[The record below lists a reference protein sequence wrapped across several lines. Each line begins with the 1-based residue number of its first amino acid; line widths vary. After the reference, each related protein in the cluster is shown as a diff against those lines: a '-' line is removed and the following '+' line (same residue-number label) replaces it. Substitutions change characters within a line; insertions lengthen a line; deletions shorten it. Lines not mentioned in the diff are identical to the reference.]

1 LGRLKDGRCAWCN
14 KFFFVYRRE
23 LNERFGQL
31 FKGSGESNI
40 IAKKWGW
47 YAIIYNLAGGDPLKI
62 EDATQIEIESAFTY
76 LAYEQDLN
84 RQGKSPDADQ
94 YR

>member
-1 LGRLKDGRCAWCN
+1 MGRLKNGRCARCN
-14 KFFFVYRRE
+14 QFFFVYRRQ
-23 LNERFGQL
+23 LDERFSQL
-31 FKGSGESNI
+31 FSGAGKADL
-40 IAKKWGW
+40 IAEKWGW
-47 YAIIYNLAGGDPLKI
+47 YVIIHRLAGGNPLYI
-62 EDATQIEIESAFTY
+62 EAATEIEIESAFTY